1 MSASAYYEIGDCLLK
16 AEHVHL
22 DLGGK
27 TILRDVNLEINDIK
41 RPGLTQGQVV
51 ALLGPSGMGKTR
63 LFRILAGLDEPDEG
77 QVHVGCPPMPVQRGQ
92 VGVVAQNYPLFNHRT
107 VLGNLV
113 VAGKQAG
120 MDAGK
125 AKTQAEKIL
134 LDFGLSEHAKK
145 YPVQL
150 SGGQRQRVAIA
161 QQFMC
166 SEHFLLM
173 DEPFSGLDLNAIER
187 VIEMVTEIAAS
198 DEKKT
203 FIIVTHDIAAALEVA
218 DTVWVLGRDRDV
230 NDQPIPG
237 ARIQKSYN
245 LIDLGLA
252 WRKGVTN
259 DPEFIRVM
267 KEIREIYPKL

>member
-16 AEHVHL
+16 AENVNL
-22 DLGGK
+22 NLGGK

-63 LFRILAGLDEPDEG
+63 LFRILAGLDDPDSG
-77 QVHVGCPPMPVQRGQ
+77 QVYVGCPPMPVQRGQ
-92 VGVVAQNYPLFNHRT
+92 VGVVAQNYPLFKHRT

-113 VAGKQAG
+113 IAGKQAG
-120 MDAGK
+120 TNAADSKEK
-125 AKTQAEKIL
+125 ADKIL
-134 LDFGLSEHAKK
+134 HDFGLSEHAKK
-145 YPVQL
+145 YPAQL

-187 VIEMVTEIAAS
+187 VIEMITEIAAS
-198 DEKKT
+198 EEQKT
-203 FIIVTHDIAAALEVA
+203 FIIVTHDIAAAMEVA
-218 DTVWVLGRDRDV
+218 DTLWVLGRDRDV

-259 DPEFIRVM
+259 EPEFIQVM